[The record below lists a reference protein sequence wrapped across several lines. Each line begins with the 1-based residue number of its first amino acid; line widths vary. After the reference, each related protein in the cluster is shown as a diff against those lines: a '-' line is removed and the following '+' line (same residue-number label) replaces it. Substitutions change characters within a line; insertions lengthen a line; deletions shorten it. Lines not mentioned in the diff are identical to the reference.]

1 MNATTTP
8 AFTEFQAGI
17 NEALAELDGLTQYCR
32 DTLAVA
38 PDGAL
43 GTVRDLEHQIQDAA
57 DLIRAHVTLY
67 KRAASKG
74 RTA

>member
-8 AFTEFQAGI
+8 AFVELQTGI
-17 NEALAELDGLTQYCR
+17 NEALAELGKLTQYCR
-32 DTLAVA
+32 DSLDLGPDDARTTLV
-38 PDGAL
+38 
-43 GTVRDLEHQIQDAA
+43 DLEHQIQDAA

-74 RTA
+74 RQV